1 MNPRTRRI
9 IVTGVLVALVILAIL
24 GAIAPAFAEDRTPPE
39 GSTPVVGMA
48 YGSGS
53 STLWLAGPAADDGIV
68 VNADDGRT
76 VAFGGDPVS
85 VQALAWRGDRLWVGD
100 IGDPSA
106 SREFVVVFRLGAFS
120 EGNLTYHAYD
130 FVYEDGPRDAQA
142 MMISGRGRIYVVTAG
157 DDPGIYRAELEP
169 SRQEMNT
176 LTRVADAPAG
186 VTDGVF
192 LSDGTTM
199 ALRTDIGIEYI
210 DALTWEPLVTD
221 TIVGAPEG
229 ESIAVGPNDQILVG
243 GNPLIREVEVPSS
256 DTTTTV
262 APSVEPSTSPSP
274 DPSPSG
280 SASASPSASS
290 SGSPEDPA
298 AGEAPA
304 RTGTTI
310 ALVLAGAV
318 ALIAGAVTFLV
329 RT

>member
-1 MNPRTRRI
+1 MNPRTRRF
-9 IVTGVLVALVILAIL
+9 IVTGVLVALVILAVF

-53 STLWLAGPAADDGIV
+53 STLWLAGPKADDGV
-68 VNADDGRT
+68 VVSAEDGT
-76 VAFGGDPVS
+76 EVAFGGDPVS

-100 IGDPSA
+100 VGDQSA
-106 SREFVVVFRLGAFS
+106 SREFVVVYRLGSFS
-120 EGNLTYHAYD
+120 DSNLTYHAYD

-142 MMISGRGRIYVVTAG
+142 MMISGRGRIYVVSTG
-157 DDPGIYRAELEP
+157 EDPGIYRAELEP

-176 LTRVADAPAG
+176 LTRVADAPEG
-186 VTDGVF
+186 VTDGAF

-199 ALRTDIGIEYI
+199 ALRSAVGIEYI
-210 DALTWEPLVTD
+210 DALTWEPLATD

-229 ESIAVGPNDQILVG
+229 ESLVVGPNDQILVG
-243 GNPLIREVEVPSS
+243 GNPLIREVGVPSS
-256 DTTTTV
+256 DVTTTV
-262 APSVEPSTSPSP
+262 APTVEPSASPSP
-274 DPSPSG
+274 DPSGSVEPSPEP
-280 SASASPSASS
+280 SASPSAA
-290 SGSPEDPA
+290 PDDPA
-298 AGEAPA
+298 QGDAPA

-310 ALVLAGAV
+310 ALLLAGVV

>member
-9 IVTGVLVALVILAIL
+9 IVTGVLVALVLIAVL
-24 GAIAPAFAEDRTPPE
+24 GAILPAWAEDVVPPE

-53 STLWLAGPAADDGIV
+53 STLWLAGPGADDGV
-68 VNADDGRT
+68 VVSAEDGRE
-76 VAFGGDPVS
+76 VSFGGDPES

-100 IGDPSA
+100 IGDADA
-106 SREFVVVFRLGAFS
+106 SRDFVVVFRLGELEES
-120 EGNLTYHAYD
+120 RLTYFAYD

-142 MMISGRGRIYVVTAG
+142 MMISGRGRIYIATAG
-157 DDPGIYRAELEP
+157 ADPGIYRAELEP

-176 LTRVADAPAG
+176 LTRVADAPEG

-192 LSDGTTM
+192 LSDGTTL
-199 ALRTDIGIEYI
+199 ALRTDVGIEYI
-210 DALTWEPLVTD
+210 DALTWEPLATD
-221 TIVGAPEG
+221 TIIGAPEG
-229 ESIAVGPNDQILVG
+229 ESVAVGPDDQIFVG

-256 DTTTTV
+256 DVTTTV
-262 APSVEPSTSPSP
+262 APSAEP
-274 DPSPSG
+274 
-280 SASASPSASS
+280 SASASPEEPADVSPSASPS
-290 SGSPEDPA
+290 AEPEDP
-298 AGEAPA
+298 GPESAPA

-310 ALVLAGAV
+310 ALVLAGLV